1 MNNTE
6 ISRNVNRLIDPF
18 ICLQNEKKCAKIY
31 KKNSNAVVK
40 SFPSDVSIKKINQ
53 AIIWKHKAKTVVCQM
68 VITNIQKI
76 RGHIHQI
83 NLENESN
90 KIQSVFLFATTDV
103 ALINRSSQKLS
114 SLDA

>member
-1 MNNTE
+1 MAYRTK
-6 ISRNVNRLIDPF
+6 RNVPNF
-18 ICLQNEKKCAKIY
+18 Y
-31 KKNSNAVVK
+31 KKISNAVVK
-40 SFPSDVSIKKINQ
+40 SFLSDVSIKKFNQ

-90 KIQSVFLFATTDV
+90 KIQSLFLFATTDI